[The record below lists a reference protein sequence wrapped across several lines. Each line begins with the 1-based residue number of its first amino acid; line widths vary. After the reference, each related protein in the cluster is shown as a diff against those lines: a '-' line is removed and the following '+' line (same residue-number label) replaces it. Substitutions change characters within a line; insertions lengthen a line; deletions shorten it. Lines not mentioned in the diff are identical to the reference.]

1 MDKKLYLSDTN
12 KVIGGVCGG
21 IGEYFGI
28 DPTVIRLLWVILS
41 LPSLIFGGGLIYLI
55 AMFIVPRK
63 YQT

>member
-28 DPTVIRLLWVILS
+28 DPTVIRLLWIILS
-41 LPSLIFGGGLIYLI
+41 MPSLILGGGLIYLI
-55 AMFIVPRK
+55 AMLIIPRK